1 MSPRGDGDGGGR
13 AQPLLGAQHGR
24 ARRRDS
30 PRELEGRKGES
41 RLESARERDQQIGW
55 RRSANHVARSRADLS
70 RRCIAQAERRA
81 LG

>member
-30 PRELEGRKGES
+30 PRELEE
-41 RLESARERDQQIGW
+41 REK
-55 RRSANHVARSRADLS
+55 AD
-70 RRCIAQAERRA
+70 
-81 LG
+81 